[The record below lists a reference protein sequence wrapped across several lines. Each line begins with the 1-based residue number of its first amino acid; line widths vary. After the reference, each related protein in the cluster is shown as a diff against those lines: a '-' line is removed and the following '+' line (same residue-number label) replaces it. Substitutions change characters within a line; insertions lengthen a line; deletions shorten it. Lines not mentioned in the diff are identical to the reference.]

1 MIQNYNIDILMNSN
15 GPTFAALTE
24 PEVIIEELDL
34 DVILEDAFIRAC
46 KTTAKKTEFPILTSN
61 FFRVHVVPAC
71 PPYCPTLDVKKTKW
85 KKLSKF
91 LAEKQTEGI
100 ITIKEPKKG
109 VETITDINQDHPRI
123 LQFKVIKYEGLVQ
136 LPFFSKNLFI
146 FRLTIPNLFYLF
158 ISLPELKCKFGE
170 LILNLAQSS
179 HT

>member
-1 MIQNYNIDILMNSN
+1 MNSN
-15 GPTFAALTE
+15 GPTLAALIE

-46 KTTAKKTEFPILTSN
+46 KTTAKKAEFPILTSN

-123 LQFKVIKYEGLVQ
+123 IQFKVIKYEGLVHLLFFKKPCHHFQIDYFQFVLSIHQ
-136 LPFFSKNLFI
+136 L
-146 FRLTIPNLFYLF
+146 T
-158 ISLPELKCKFGE
+158 
-170 LILNLAQSS
+170 
-179 HT
+179 

>member
-1 MIQNYNIDILMNSN
+1 MNSN
-15 GPTFAALTE
+15 DPILTALTE
-24 PEVIIEELDL
+24 PEVLIEELDL

-46 KTTAKKTEFPILTSN
+46 KTTAKKAEFPILTSN

-109 VETITDINQDHPRI
+109 VETITDINQQHPRI
-123 LQFKVIKYEGLVQ
+123 LHFKVIKYEGLVQ
-136 LPFFSKNLFI
+136 FLFFKKNLVVI
-146 FRLTIPNLFYLF
+146 FRLTITNLFYLF
-158 ISLPELKCKFGE
+158 VSLPELKCKFGE
-170 LILNLAQSS
+170 LILKLAQNS
-179 HT
+179 HTKINK

>member
-1 MIQNYNIDILMNSN
+1 MNSN
-15 GPTFAALTE
+15 DPALAAMTE
-24 PEVIIEELDL
+24 PEELDL

-46 KTTAKKTEFPILTSN
+46 KTTAKKAEFPILTSN
-61 FFRVHVVPAC
+61 FFRLHVVPAC

-123 LQFKVIKYEGLVQ
+123 LQFKVIKYEGLVH
-136 LPFFSKNLFI
+136 LLFFKNLVTI
-146 FRLTIPNLFYLF
+146 FQDTVMSYPNLFYF
-158 ISLPELKCKFGE
+158 ESIHQIP
-170 LILNLAQSS
+170 LIKMRIWGTDFEICSEFT
-179 HT
+179 HKKIK

>member
-1 MIQNYNIDILMNSN
+1 MNSN
-15 GPTFAALTE
+15 DPILAAMTE

-46 KTTAKKTEFPILTSN
+46 KTTAKKAEFPILTSN

-123 LQFKVIKYEGLVQ
+123 LQFKVIKYEGLVH
-136 LPFFSKNLFI
+136 LLFFSKNLVI
-146 FRLTIPNLFYLF
+146 ILRLTVPNLFYLF
-158 ISLPELKCKFGE
+158 ISLGTIRVLRQHVFGFFR
-170 LILNLAQSS
+170 LAHPPTSA
-179 HT
+179 

>member
-1 MIQNYNIDILMNSN
+1 MNSN
-15 GPTFAALTE
+15 GPTLAAMTE

-46 KTTAKKTEFPILTSN
+46 KTTAKKAEFPILTSN

-123 LQFKVIKYEGLVQ
+123 LQYKVIKYEGLVQ
-136 LPFFSKNLFI
+136 LCFFFKKPCHFQIDYFQFVLSI
-146 FRLTIPNLFYLF
+146 HQLTWIKMQIWGTDFE
-158 ISLPELKCKFGE
+158 ISSEFTHKK
-170 LILNLAQSS
+170 IK
-179 HT
+179 